1 MFNDDYDF
9 IFEDFL
15 SANDG
20 TSCDICYVLRKML
33 SRGASEAHYR
43 SRINEGDRAYKYRRL
58 SNEIENVLDGL
69 EGMLDERGMIHLK
82 YRVMM
87 MRAIKS
93 CQCLLAIDQAE
104 TNADYNNLET
114 YLCDGLCQSH
124 QEELKAA

>member
-9 IFEDFL
+9 ILDDFL
-15 SANDG
+15 SAHEG
-20 TSCDICYVLRKML
+20 TSCDSCYVLRKML

-43 SRINEGDRAYKYRRL
+43 YRINEDDKAHKYQKL
-58 SNEIENVLDGL
+58 SNEIEDVLDDL
-69 EGMLDERGMIHLK
+69 ERMLDERGRIHLK

-87 MRAIKS
+87 MRAIKT
-93 CQCLLAIDQAE
+93 CQCLLAIAQAE

-114 YLCDGLCQSH
+114 YLTDGLCLCR